1 MQAVTLKG
9 HKEGYEI
16 ILNSSA
22 SMDEIIQGLQELL
35 TGLQAS
41 ADSDGDATVFDC
53 NTGSR
58 LLDAEDKKKIE
69 AIVAKF
75 PNFSIHRIKSDV
87 IRTDVA
93 LDIMNSRSTHKVG
106 KVIRNGQVEKIKGDV
121 LFFGNVHQG
130 GKLCASGNIYVMGEV
145 HGIVHAG
152 YEDDTR
158 AVIVGNLNDAQQVRI
173 GDVVD
178 IVADNGDNPL
188 DNVIY
193 VSDLHNLES
202 TTVSKLAALRPKIFV
217 RAGGF

>member
-87 IRTDVA
+87 
-93 LDIMNSRSTHKVG
+93 IMNSRSTHKVG